1 MSTSAHTVVRLGPEH
16 QEEVLRLD
24 QWGFVFGEADLLED
38 LFFFEW
44 DRTFGVR
51 APDGTLAGLNT
62 TFSLGLTVPDGVG
75 GAGVRTV
82 PMAGLSWVAVHPG
95 QRRRGVLRAMMTD
108 HLHGLHERGEEAV
121 AGLHASEAVIYQRY
135 GYGLATTGLRLTL
148 GRAPEPVPR
157 RRLRRGAGGLR
168 DGVRR
173 AARRPGAR
181 RVRAGLPHPSRG
193 RAAPGALRPGR
204 ACWTS
209 TCAAATSSRCACWW
223 RVATARP
230 PATRCCAARSTGRTA
245 TRTASRRC
253 SRWSPSTRRPRTPS
267 GPASPTS
274 TSAAAPSP
282 RRCRS
287 TTRCCGCSSTPAH
300 RGRGPATSLWLRL
313 IDVDRALAQRTYAHD
328 VDVVLDVSDAL
339 CPWNARRWRLS
350 GGPDGATCTPTSDPA
365 DVEVDVKQARCG
377 LRGRRAARGPGPGR
391 AGHGADAGNPRPA
404 VDGAACGGRA
414 RRRLG
419 LLARSPTPAEMR
431 VPVHR
436 TPSR

>member
-148 GRAPEPVPR
+148 GRAPELFPV
-157 RRLRRGAGGLR
+157 AGSDEVQVSYETASVERHADLVH
-168 DGVRR
+168 DVYER
-173 AARRPGAR
+173 ACRTRPGAVPRPAHFARVELLDLDVR
-181 RVRAGLPHPSRG
+181 RGDVEPMRLLVARRDGTPTGYALLRRKVDWKDGNPDGVTTVFALESVDTPTAHALWTRVTDFDLSSSTLTPPVPVDDPLLRLLVDARTPRARAGDE
-193 RAAPGALRPGR
+193 
-204 ACWTS
+204 
-209 TCAAATSSRCACWW
+209 
-223 RVATARP
+223 
-230 PATRCCAARSTGRTA
+230 
-245 TRTASRRC
+245 
-253 SRWSPSTRRPRTPS
+253 
-267 GPASPTS
+267 
-274 TSAAAPSP
+274 
-282 RRCRS
+282 
-287 TTRCCGCSSTPAH
+287 
-300 RGRGPATSLWLRL
+300 LWLRL

-365 DVEVDVKQARCG
+365 DVEVDVKQLGAAYAGGAPLAALARAG
-377 LRGRRAARGPGPGR
+377 LVTERTPGTLARLSTALRAAVEPG
-391 AGHGADAGNPRPA
+391 
-404 VDGAACGGRA
+404 GGWA
-414 RRRLG
+414 F
-419 LLARSPTPAEMR
+419 
-431 VPVHR
+431 
-436 TPSR
+436 